1 MVARCEGLS
10 DVGCQFKDFA
20 SDDSTVIFNKT
31 DGAVASPPN
40 HKVVFETDEIRVV
53 RAAATCKCACCTV
66 CVQMR
71 AVLETLPPLRPASF
85 ANPRA
90 PPPPPRA

>member
-53 RAAATCKCACCTV
+53 RALTLSSCMHFTCGAAAQNITN
-66 CVQMR
+66 Q
-71 AVLETLPPLRPASF
+71 
-85 ANPRA
+85 
-90 PPPPPRA
+90 